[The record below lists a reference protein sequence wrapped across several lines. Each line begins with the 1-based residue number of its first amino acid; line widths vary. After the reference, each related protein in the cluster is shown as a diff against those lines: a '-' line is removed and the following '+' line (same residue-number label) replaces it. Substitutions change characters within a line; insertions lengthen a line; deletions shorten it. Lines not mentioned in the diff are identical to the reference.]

1 MELWDAKL
9 TCRMVLLSFL
19 NILLKAELML
29 YVVLHPPCARPM
41 FSLLRVPW
49 AKSIALR
56 FLLVALFLAKSVRS
70 SSAVVMLSSRTGCHF
85 CAAIEASIGH
95 VVAVLFCVVGG
106 VLLGQT

>member
-1 MELWDAKL
+1 MGSVLLMKSRMELWDAKL

-19 NILLKAELML
+19 NVLLKAELML
-29 YVVLHPPCARPM
+29 YVMLHPPCARPM
-41 FSLLRVPW
+41 FSLLRM
-49 AKSIALR
+49 
-56 FLLVALFLAKSVRS
+56 ALFLAKSVCS

-85 CAAIEASIGH
+85 CAAIEASVGH